1 MHNGTPRGI
10 VADKK
15 EQVPAA
21 CLHAVTFCVIRGAF
35 MYREVF
41 DRKAV
46 LPPLPAVRA
55 GRP

>member
-21 CLHAVTFCVIRGAF
+21 CLYAVTFCVIRGAF